1 MIRST
6 IWKSASSTNSSHPEE
21 GTDKLI
27 QIPDIAQHESGN
39 TDVPYVTTL
48 EGAKPGPTAM
58 VSALIHGN
66 ELCGAIA
73 LDRLLSTKF
82 SPDRGRLIV
91 AFANV
96 AAFSRFDA
104 AHPYASRFIDEDM
117 NRLWSRETLN
127 GTRKSTELAR
137 ARELRQFAESAD
149 FLLDIHSTSL
159 PAPAMLLCGS
169 REKGR
174 ILAAKMGY
182 PFHVVADIGHTSGVR
197 LRDFGAF
204 NNGASAKSSV
214 LVECGQHFDK
224 NSPTVA
230 LKSIVAF
237 LKACGMLDDTPEQ
250 FPALPRRSGQKFIE
264 VSHAIT
270 IRSDGFAFS
279 REFRCFETIAKAGT
293 RFAQDGTREIV
304 TPYDDCVLVMPA
316 RQPLRGQTAV
326 RLGRYVAGGKD

>member
-1 MIRST
+1 M
-6 IWKSASSTNSSHPEE
+6 
-21 GTDKLI
+21 
-27 QIPDIAQHESGN
+27 
-39 TDVPYVTTL
+39 TTL

-58 VSALIHGN
+58 ISALIHGN

-73 LDRLLSTKF
+73 LDKLLSSAF
-82 SPDRGRLIV
+82 APDRGRLVV

-96 AAFSRFDA
+96 AAFAQFDS

-117 NRLWSRETLN
+117 NRLWSHETLN
-127 GTRKSTELAR
+127 GTRKSLELAR
-137 ARELRQFAESAD
+137 ARELRRFAEAAD
-149 FLLDIHSTSL
+149 FLLDLHSTSL

-174 ILAAKMGY
+174 NLAARMGY

-204 NNGASAKSSV
+204 NNGSSAKASM

-224 NSPTVA
+224 GSPTVA
-230 LKSIVAF
+230 LKSITAF
-237 LKACGMLDDTPEQ
+237 LKACGMLDGTPKQ
-250 FPALPRRSGQKFIE
+250 FPALPRRRAQQFIE

-279 REFRCFETIAKAGT
+279 REFQCFEIIAEAGT
-293 RFAQDGTREIV
+293 RIAQDGTREIV

-316 RQPLRGQTAV
+316 RQPSRGQTAV
-326 RLGRYVAGGKD
+326 RLGRHVTGGKD